1 MTKGKLF
8 LIPTVLVQGRGRT
21 SFPEYNVEVLRQ
33 LNHFICEHAKS
44 LRALLKEVGITSPYD
59 HLTIYELNKHT
70 HIEEIQGFLSP
81 LDEGHNMGVVSDAG
95 CPGVA
100 DPGADVV
107 AIAHQKSVQVIPLVG
122 PSSILLALMASGLNG
137 QQFAFHGYLPVKPPE
152 LKNKLLGLQK
162 RITSGGESQ
171 IFIETPYRNQKTLEA
186 ILKFMNPEIK
196 LCIAKSI
203 TGPDEFIRTMSVAK
217 WKKARVDLNKEPA
230 VFIMGR

>member
-44 LRALLKEVGITSPYD
+44 LRALLKEVGIPSPYD

-137 QQFAFHGYLPVKPPE
+137 QQFTFHGYLPVKPPE